1 MGASFN
7 RKSFNNNNL
16 FSYSLSKLSLNIIF
30 VDHPPSFQ
38 KMKFLAIAFLMIVLV
53 GSTFG
58 ANYWCGHPRIAANAC
73 CWNGEKQSA
82 GWKHSS
88 VNSFPKSCP
97 PKSYRKSVIGDSKLP
112 FGDKCYTCAKMA

>member
-1 MGASFN
+1 MGIIQSEKFH
-7 RKSFNNNNL
+7 NNNL
-16 FSYSLSKLSLNIIF
+16 FSYSLSKLSLNTIF

-58 ANYWCGHPRIAANAC
+58 ANYWCGHSRAPANAC

-82 GWKHSS
+82 GWKHTS
-88 VNSFPKSCP
+88 VNSFPKCP
-97 PKSYRKSVIGDSKLP
+97 SGMTRKSVITDSKLP
-112 FGDKCYTCAKMA
+112 YSDRCYTCAKRA